1 MSSLLLFLF
10 IVPIIPVVH
19 FRNELTRFCATQS
32 YNLAK
37 NIVSSYTHLKNW
49 IHKDDN
55 TIFVKKITLSNN
67 EILQEYKFIEKCEET
82 GNNKT
87 LHLYIKETNE
97 NSSSLNITDLIE
109 NYGHI
114 LYSEQQKIL
123 ACVINNTIDDFGT
136 YVSDYTKDITNEW
149 KHFMYYLVVPPH
161 DRLTSC
167 TIQDLL
173 DVLKLKLSKAKYHY
187 YDLTII
193 YDDLEEHSIKLT
205 KDLLL
210 TDLYYA
216 LRPSEETEGTE
227 EEVSDGE
234 FDYKTI

>member
-1 MSSLLLFLF
+1 MSSILLFLC
-10 IVPIIPVVH
+10 IVPIIPAVH
-19 FRNELTRFCATQS
+19 FRNELSRFCATQT

-37 NIVSSYTHLKNW
+37 SVVSSYNNFKNW

-55 TIFVKKITLSNN
+55 TIFVRKFNLNRNN
-67 EILQEYKFIEKCEET
+67 EILQEYKFINKCEET

-87 LHLYIKETNE
+87 LHLYIKE
-97 NSSSLNITDLIE
+97 SSEFSDNITNLIE
-109 NYGHI
+109 KYGEVLSI
-114 LYSEQQKIL
+114 EQQKIL
-123 ACVINNTIDDFGT
+123 ACVINNTVDDFGT

-149 KHFMYYLVVPPH
+149 KHFMYYFVVPPH
-161 DRLTSC
+161 NRITSC

-193 YDDLEEHSIKLT
+193 YDDLEEHSLKLT

-210 TDLYYA
+210 TDLYYVV
-216 LRPSEETEGTE
+216 RHTEGT
-227 EEVSDGE
+227 DAGAGN
-234 FDYKTI
+234 DYKTI